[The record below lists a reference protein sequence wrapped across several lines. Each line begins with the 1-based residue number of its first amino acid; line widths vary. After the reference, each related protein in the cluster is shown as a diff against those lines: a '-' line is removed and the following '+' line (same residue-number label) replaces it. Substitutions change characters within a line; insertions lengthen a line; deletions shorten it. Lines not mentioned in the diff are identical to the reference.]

1 MSEHPVRIGV
11 AGGRGVAGERFAER
25 GVAEAGGGAGG
36 RVEQQVGGAEVV
48 GQGQQGARNA
58 AAGGRVDDGEQA
70 ADAACALCGVTAGGL
85 ADEVGAPD
93 VFEAADRAE
102 GVGDVLADG
111 VPVVV
116 EVGVGLVG
124 DPVAGL
130 RGSWKVVREV
140 RRRMAS

>member
-1 MSEHPVRIGV
+1 MIIPISIVIKAGVRIPGFGAVEMAEHAVRIGG

-36 RVEQQVGGAEVV
+36 RIQQQVGGAEVV

-58 AAGGRVDDGEQA
+58 AGGGRVDDGKQA
-70 ADAACALCGVTAGGL
+70 ADAAGALRGVATGGL

-102 GVGDVLADG
+102 GSQIGRA
-111 VPVVV
+111 
-116 EVGVGLVG
+116 
-124 DPVAGL
+124 
-130 RGSWKVVREV
+130 SCRERV
-140 RRRMAS
+140 